1 MNEIFAQLKGIFP
14 QYNDNMLYILVAF
27 YNNLKK
33 HPEYKGTD
41 EEVKTLFGKLFC
53 GFAEFY
59 LQNEEPD
66 ATPEAIKAKWEAM
79 SFDEQSQYVAPRLNA
94 TLLCAVYA
102 RMFEQ
107 GFEIE
112 TLLTEN
118 SLGRHWCLDNAN
130 LMAMISGPG
139 HAQKHA
145 MNYVI
150 RLYLGQFDNTTEIRV
165 LLSDSPDIDETQWC
179 RLFAMGIDEAII
191 QCSTN
196 GTYDPKIALG
206 IMTPKPNTDIPTEEV
221 AITDAQNAQEGD
233 ENQSEGVAPPEDQT
247 QSESN
252 TEPSGDV
259 NPAEAEPKV
268 YGRGESPIIKH
279 VDEYPYAKVED
290 LTALRTQS
298 VKVETDE
305 TTKEVSDQWV
315 KDNMQSKE
323 EMESQQQ

>member
-66 ATPEAIKAKWEAM
+66 ATPEAIKDKWNAM

-94 TLLCAVYA
+94 TLLCAVHA

-107 GFEIE
+107 GFDVA

-139 HAQKHA
+139 ASQKHA

-150 RLYLGQFDNTTEIRV
+150 RLYLGQFENTTEIRV

-196 GTYDPKIALG
+196 GKYDPKITLG
-206 IMTPKPNTDIPTEEV
+206 IMTPKPNTDVPTEEV
-221 AITDAQNAQEGD
+221 AVTDAQNTQEGD
-233 ENQSEGVAPPEDQT
+233 ENQSEGVTPSEDQT

-259 NPAEAEPKV
+259 ASETTESEV
-268 YGRGESPIIKH
+268 YGRGESPIVKH
-279 VDEYPYAKVED
+279 VDEYPYAKVDE
-290 LTALRTQS
+290 LPVAS
-298 VKVETDE
+298 AKVETDE

-323 EMESQQQ
+323 EMENHQQ